1 MAGVRTF
8 VLAALALVLSALGVV
23 DGAMAEGTAKWP
35 GQCVADSATMRRNHF
50 EMLLHQRDDT
60 MHRGERPSDRSL
72 GACLDCHAVK
82 GADGHAV
89 TAADSRHFCRT
100 CHDSAAVRID
110 CFSCHNSAPG
120 ASK

>member
-1 MAGVRTF
+1 MAGVRTL
-8 VLAALALVLSALGVV
+8 VLAVLALVFAADMVVGGAL
-23 DGAMAEGTAKWP
+23 AEGTPKWP

-82 GADGHAV
+82 GTDGHAV

-100 CHDSAAVRID
+100 CHDSAAVRVD
-110 CFSCHNSAPG
+110 CFTCHNSAPG
-120 ASK
+120 KSK

>member
-1 MAGVRTF
+1 MAGVRTP
-8 VLAALALVLSALGVV
+8 VLAALLLAVLALVMPT
-23 DGAMAEGTAKWP
+23 GAMAEGTAKWP

-60 MHRGERPSDRSL
+60 MRLGERPSDRSL

-120 ASK
+120 RGK